1 MVTPISSAFGRVSTG
16 FAISLKAN
24 PVLERKIARPS
35 LRLAYWLLSVGE
47 EIAQV
52 ALVGLTYFLLFSQD
66 GRLLFCLYHLL
77 HVFLQRR

>member
-1 MVTPISSAFGRVSTG
+1 MLTRVARPFGATSIG
-16 FAISLKAN
+16 FAISLKTN

-66 GRLLFCLYHLL
+66 GRLLFCLFPLL
-77 HVFLQRR
+77 HCFLRRR

>member
-1 MVTPISSAFGRVSTG
+1 MLTAVPRALGPSSTG
-16 FAISLKAN
+16 FAIRLKAN

-35 LRLAYWLLSVGE
+35 LRLAYRLLSVGE

-66 GRLLFCLYHLL
+66 GRLLFCLFPLL
-77 HVFLQRR
+77 HCFLRRR

>member
-1 MVTPISSAFGRVSTG
+1 MLTSLWRSFADRSPG

-24 PVLERKIARPS
+24 PVPERKIARPS

-66 GRLLFCLYHLL
+66 GRLLFCLFPLL
-77 HVFLQRR
+77 HGSLRQR